1 MEWSDRIGRRIKLR
15 DLHVLLAVAKS
26 GSMSKAATDL
36 AVSHPVVSKVVA
48 DLERTLGVRLIDRD
62 RRGAEPTVYGRELLK
77 HGLAAFDELRQGVK
91 AIELLSDPTAG
102 ELRIG
107 GTDAMVAGLI
117 PAIVS
122 RLSRQYPRLTFD
134 VAHSAPGLA
143 QYRALRD
150 REFELLISR
159 IPRDVPS
166 DEFNIE
172 ILYNE
177 PLLVAAGAK
186 SRWLRRR
193 QIELSELIH
202 EPWVLPHPDSVPGT
216 LIAELFRTAGL
227 NVPSATV
234 IASSTQMND
243 ALLASGRYLAIYP
256 GSVLRLAG
264 KEPMIRIL
272 PVKLPP
278 QRTPVGITTLK
289 NRLITPVAQL
299 FIDCA
304 REVTKSLDLGTTT
317 GRRA

>member
-15 DLHVLLAVAKS
+15 DLHVLLAVAKN
-26 GSMSKAATDL
+26 GSMSKAAKEL

-107 GTDAMVAGLI
+107 GPDSMVAGMI

-134 VAHSAPGLA
+134 VNLVGGLA

-159 IPRDVPS
+159 VPRAMPS
-166 DEFNIE
+166 DEFNVE

-177 PLLVAAGAK
+177 PLLVAAGTK

-193 QIELSELIH
+193 QIELSELIG
-202 EPWVLPHPDSVPGT
+202 EPWVLPHLDSEPGT
-216 LIAELFRTAGL
+216 LTAELFRMAGL

-234 IASSTQMND
+234 IASSIQMND
-243 ALLASGRYLAIYP
+243 ALLASGHYLAFYP

-264 KEPMIRIL
+264 KEGRIKIL

-278 QRTPVGITTLK
+278 QRTPVGIATLK
-289 NRLITPVAQL
+289 NRLTTPIAQL
-299 FIDCA
+299 FVDCA
-304 REVTKSLDLGTTT
+304 REVAKSLNLGTTT
-317 GRRA
+317 RRPG

>member
-26 GSMSKAATDL
+26 GSMSKAAKDL

-48 DLERTLGVRLIDRD
+48 DLERTLGVRLIERD

-91 AIELLSDPTAG
+91 AIEFLSDPTAG

-107 GTDAMVAGLI
+107 GPDSMVAGLI

-134 VAHSAPGLA
+134 VTLVGGLA

-150 REFELLISR
+150 REFELLIGR
-159 IPRDVPS
+159 IPRAMPS
-166 DEFNIE
+166 DEFNVE
-172 ILYNE
+172 MLYNE
-177 PLLVAAGAK
+177 PLLVAAGTK

-193 QIELSELIH
+193 QMELSELIH
-202 EPWVLPHPDSVPGT
+202 EPWVLPHPDSVPGALT
-216 LIAELFRTAGL
+216 AELFRTAGL

-234 IASSTQMND
+234 IASSIQMND
-243 ALLASGRYLAIYP
+243 ALLASGHYLAFYP

-264 KEPMIRIL
+264 KGEMIKIL
-272 PVKLPP
+272 PVRLPP

-289 NRLITPVAQL
+289 NRLITPIAQL

-304 REVTKSLDLGTTT
+304 REVAKSLYLDTTAL
-317 GRRA
+317 RRA